1 MSLATVGLALMVA
14 VLVGVMPA
22 WQYSKAWGYAP
33 TGIVGAEVIII
44 FTLLLL
50 GRI

>member
-1 MSLATVGLALMVA
+1 MNLATVALAMMVA

-22 WQYSKAWGYAP
+22 WQYSKAWGYVP
-33 TGIVGAEVIII
+33 TGIVGTEVLVLI
-44 FTLLLL
+44 TLLLL